1 MTATTTTTS
10 PTTTT
15 IKTMMMMTTELAPLD
30 FPHDYKPNSP
40 LRKHRH
46 HIKDNFIP
54 PQKPPATEE
63 DMKRLNEVCG
73 VETFANLILHD
84 GEYDMSPKVL
94 PEHRPSPPL
103 SPKSDAARR
112 KSHHMKDLFEP
123 VDRIMTKV
131 VSPTTTTAT
140 TTATHATQTPTIKPI
155 PPPKHDSPHHSP
167 VGSPHRH
174 HHHHHHHHHGHHHRK
189 DLIMFKS
196 KSAPIGSLSA
206 PSTPYDVS
214 RENVSDEVLRRFS
227 YQYGEDAAR
236 QKRLADLEMNIPI
249 LM

>member
-1 MTATTTTTS
+1 MATTS
-10 PTTTT
+10 PTTSMKTT
-15 IKTMMMMTTELAPLD
+15 VTTTSELAAMD
-30 FPHDYKPNSP
+30 FPHDTTPNSP

-46 HIKDNFIP
+46 HLKDNFIP

-63 DMKRLNEVCG
+63 DMKRLNENEKVGDG
-73 VETFANLILHD
+73 VETFASLILHD
-84 GEYDMSPKVL
+84 GEYDMTPQVL

-103 SPKSDAARR
+103 SPKSDAARH
-112 KSHHMKDLFEP
+112 KNHHMKDLFEP

-131 VSPTTTTAT
+131 VSSTSQKKKTKKI
-140 TTATHATQTPTIKPI
+140 QPI

-174 HHHHHHHHHGHHHRK
+174 HHHHHHHHGHHHHNKR
-189 DLIMFKS
+189 DLMMKS

-206 PSTPYDVS
+206 PTTPYDVS
-214 RENVSDEVLRRFS
+214 RENASDEVLRRFS
-227 YQYGEDAAR
+227 LQYGDDAPR